1 METQG
6 GAASCPRSLSQAGPV
21 RAQVLGHH
29 TLAPLGRLFQA
40 RPCPGPTPTPTP
52 TPAITALSE
61 GS

>member
-40 RPCPGPTPTPTP
+40 RPCPGPTPTP
-52 TPAITALSE
+52 AITALSE